1 MEKKHSAIW
10 KMKVIILSGSFL
22 KLFPAL
28 KQKFLRM
35 QPTQTIVLV
44 FLALILTGAFLL
56 MLPISSKSNTVT
68 PFIDTL
74 FTATSATCITGLVV
88 YDTFVH
94 WSIFGQLVIL
104 SLIQIGGLGFMT
116 IATLISFLLRR
127 RITLRERLLIVESLN
142 QTDIQGVVL
151 LAKRVLF
158 ATFTL
163 EILGAIVLSMRFV
176 GQYGIA
182 GGIYRGIFT
191 AVSAFCNAGFD
202 LLGDQGEF
210 CSLTNYVGDYLVN
223 IPIIFL
229 IVTGGLG
236 FYVWIDLYKAR
247 RFRDFRLHTVLVLG
261 ITFILI
267 LGGSFFIFLFEHDN
281 PKTLASLPLDQKLLA
296 SLFQAVTTRT
306 AGFDAIAQGNMTEL
320 SKVTS
325 TILMFIGGSPGST
338 AGGVKT
344 VTMGVLL
351 LSVWS
356 TLRGRRDTTV
366 WGKRIGQATVLR
378 ATAVVIL
385 GLTMTTAA
393 AMIISY
399 LEDLPF
405 LSCLFETVSAFGTVG
420 LTLGITPDLNSA
432 SKLILIFL
440 MYLGRVGILTMT
452 YALAIKMDDKT
463 KIRYPEAKVM
473 IG

>member
-1 MEKKHSAIW
+1 
-10 KMKVIILSGSFL
+10 
-22 KLFPAL
+22 
-28 KQKFLRM
+28 
-35 QPTQTIVLV
+35 
-44 FLALILTGAFLL
+44 
-56 MLPISSKSNTVT
+56 
-68 PFIDTL
+68 
-74 FTATSATCITGLVV
+74 
-88 YDTFVH
+88 
-94 WSIFGQLVIL
+94 
-104 SLIQIGGLGFMT
+104 
-116 IATLISFLLRR
+116 
-127 RITLRERLLIVESLN
+127 
-142 QTDIQGVVL
+142 
-151 LAKRVLF
+151 
-158 ATFTL
+158 
-163 EILGAIVLSMRFV
+163 
-176 GQYGIA
+176 
-182 GGIYRGIFT
+182 
-191 AVSAFCNAGFD
+191 
-202 LLGDQGEF
+202 
-210 CSLTNYVGDYLVN
+210 
-223 IPIIFL
+223 
-229 IVTGGLG
+229 
-236 FYVWIDLYKAR
+236 
-247 RFRDFRLHTVLVLG
+247 
-261 ITFILI
+261 
-267 LGGSFFIFLFEHDN
+267 
-281 PKTLASLPLDQKLLA
+281 
-296 SLFQAVTTRT
+296 
-306 AGFDAIAQGNMTEL
+306 MTEL

-366 WGKRIGQATVLR
+366 CGKRIGQATVLR